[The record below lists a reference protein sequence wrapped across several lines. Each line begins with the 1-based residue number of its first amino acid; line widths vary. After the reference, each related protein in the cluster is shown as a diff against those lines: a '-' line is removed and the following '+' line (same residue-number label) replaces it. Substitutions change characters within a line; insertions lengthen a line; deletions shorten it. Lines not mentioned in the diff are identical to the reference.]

1 MYYMTSLSEKLDS
14 MFRVLI
20 LILFGIFVSYLALL
34 SLFSTQYAFVGEAA
48 SVSDSPVKALLLYVL
63 LVGAVCLWKK
73 FRLSRYLEPYQK
85 LIKAAGVIALLIFLV
100 WFILSTQLE
109 PHGDQL
115 AICSAADQ
123 IQNYNFSQFV
133 QGNYFDY
140 WPFQSRIVVF
150 LWFFFRIFGPS
161 NYYAFHFLNAVSI
174 VISLHLVSRIFSLTM
189 HSEEQSKVKENLIFF
204 TCMMFLPFLMY
215 VTFIYGNLPGLAF
228 ILGAVYWEVRFMKEH
243 KGYQLALMALL
254 CAVGVWLK
262 NTYLIF
268 VVAIVVFLLVD
279 FWQRRKASAIV
290 GAVCVAAAI
299 SLINM
304 GSDLILEHRMGFE
317 LSEGSPMIAWVTMA
331 FGEDENGNPVKF
343 DSYNVD
349 VYTENGRDTAR
360 AQEAA
365 IKELGRRLQNLTDT
379 SEHFIRFMGRKL
391 AIEWNEPTFESVV
404 ANNRQY
410 PQTEK
415 PESMERLL
423 QQDNR
428 SILVKY
434 ANLFHAMVLL
444 GCVTWVFLK
453 GKKASPQELFFAL
466 IFVGGFLFQLF
477 WETAAQYTLPF
488 FLLLIPYAVTGYLA
502 AGERVLAGVE
512 GHRVDRAMLAG
523 YGVAAVVI
531 LLTGVSGNQ
540 VIHDLFKVDHDT
552 AAYTEH
558 LNEIISQELADAGAV
573 KDGHYIVTP
582 VTMPDHGIAVL
593 GELSKDEAV
602 NRATP
607 VRLVPLDENHS
618 GILEIHHEYNYDLL
632 RLQSTQLLLSLS
644 GEPDD
649 PETIVGQD
657 FDNAC
662 FRIIEAEGKG
672 YAITYGNDYAL
683 TCDGEML
690 TIRPYDGNDNQIWTL
705 QRR

>member
-1 MYYMTSLSEKLDS
+1 MTKMSEKLDS
-14 MFRVLI
+14 MFRALI
-20 LILFGIFVSYLALL
+20 LLLFGIFVSYLVLL

-48 SVSDSPVKALLLYVL
+48 SVSDSPVKALILYIL

-73 FRLSRYLEPYQK
+73 LRLSRYLEPYHK
-85 LIKAAGVIALLIFLV
+85 LIKAVGAIGLFVFLV

-133 QGNYFDY
+133 RGNYFDY

-161 NYYAFHFLNAVSI
+161 NYPAFHFLNAVSI
-174 VISLHLVSRIFSLTM
+174 VVCLHLVSRIFCLTM
-189 HSEEQSKVKENLIFF
+189 HGEEQSRAKENLIFLA
-204 TCMMFLPFLMY
+204 CMMFLPFLMY

-228 ILGAVYWEVRFMKEH
+228 VLGAIYWEVRFMKEH
-243 KGYQLALMALL
+243 KSYQLALTALL

-279 FWQRRKASAIV
+279 FWQRRRASAIV
-290 GAVCVAAAI
+290 GGVCVVAAI

-343 DSYNVD
+343 DGYNID
-349 VYTENGRDTAR
+349 VYTENDRDTAR

-365 IKELGRRLQNLTDT
+365 FAELGRRLESLTDT
-379 SEHFIRFMGRKL
+379 PGHFIRFMGRKL

-410 PQTEK
+410 PQVEK

-453 GKKASPQELFFAL
+453 GKKALPQELFFAL

-502 AGERVLAGVE
+502 AGERVLAAVE
-512 GHRVDRAMLAG
+512 GKRVDRMMFAG
-523 YGVAAVVI
+523 YGAAAVVI
-531 LLTGVSGNQ
+531 LLTWVSGNQ
-540 VIHDLFKVDHDT
+540 VVHDLFKVDHDT

-573 KDGHYIVTP
+573 EDGHYIVTP
-582 VTMPDHGIAVL
+582 VTMPDYGIAVL

-602 NRATP
+602 NQAAP
-607 VRLVPLDENHS
+607 VRLVPLDEDHN

-632 RLQSTQLLLSLS
+632 RPQSTQLLLSLS

-649 PETIVGQD
+649 PETVVGQD

-662 FRIIEAEGKG
+662 FRIIEMEEKG
-672 YAITYGNDYAL
+672 YAITYGNEYAL

-690 TIRPYDGNDNQIWTL
+690 TIKPFDGNDSQIWTL